1 MIFFKQKSIYK
12 YLFLYFYYFREMVEC
27 PCRVCQP
34 LSRSSSS
41 STQQLGAAHAAS
53 QTVEGYKAI
62 VGSETSMCSFR
73 PNVSTARTE

>member
-34 LSRSSSS
+34 PFRSWSC
-41 STQQLGAAHAAS
+41 STHQLGGAAQTAS
-53 QTVEGYKAI
+53 HL
-62 VGSETSMCSFR
+62 VGANKGVVGTG
-73 PNVSTARTE
+73 PNKTED